1 MTKWAW
7 KWPGILY
14 TSWRWLFQIMSFGC
28 SVGDFLALGQLA
40 WKIYKTCKDAPQGFK
55 NVSQEVLSLHA
66 VLKEV
71 EEMYSDTTMSAA
83 QQSRL
88 RIVGDGCC
96 GVLEDLQG
104 ILDRYNRLGTKTK
117 RTWDRL
123 AWGTEDIAELRSRL
137 ISNTV
142 LLTTFVK

>member
-1 MTKWAW
+1 M
-7 KWPGILY
+7 
-14 TSWRWLFQIMSFGC
+14 
-28 SVGDFLALGQLA
+28 GDFLALGQLA

-55 NVSQEVLSLHA
+55 NISQEVLSLHA

-71 EEMYSDTTMSAA
+71 EELYSDTTMSAA

-88 RIVGDGCC
+88 RIVGDGCR
-96 GVLEDLQG
+96 GVIEDLQG
-104 ILDRYNRLGTKTK
+104 ILDTYK

-123 AWGTEDIAELRSRL
+123 AWGSEDIAELRSRL